1 LSPSAPP
8 DFTGP
13 VPRHIAII
21 MDGNGR
27 WANARKQSRVHG
39 HRQGKDSVREVV
51 ETAREIG
58 VEWLTLYAFSSE
70 NWARPRREVDALMRL
85 LRRYLRTEVDKMM
98 RHRIRLRAI
107 GNLRRLPPE
116 VLQELRGVE
125 QRTKDNDAMT
135 VQLAVSYGGREEIV
149 RAARRLAR
157 RAVAGEIEPSEIDES
172 LFESALMTAGAPDP
186 DLLIRTSGEMRI
198 SNFLL
203 WQVAYTELYVT
214 STLWP
219 DFRRR
224 ELLEAIDYYNR
235 RQRRFGKTGEQIAQ
249 EA

>member
-1 LSPSAPP
+1 
-8 DFTGP
+8 
-13 VPRHIAII
+13 

-27 WANARKQSRVHG
+27 WAHNRNLARVQG
-39 HRQGKDSVREVV
+39 HRHGKDSVREVV

-58 VEWLTLYAFSSE
+58 VQWLTLYAFSSE

-107 GNLRRLPPE
+107 GNLRKLSPE
-116 VLQELRGVE
+116 VIADLRSVE

-135 VQLAVSYGGREEIV
+135 VQLAVSYGARDEIV

-157 RAVAGEIEPSEIDES
+157 RAAEGTLDPADIDEAM
-172 LFESALMTAGAPDP
+172 FESALMTAGAPDP

-203 WQVAYTELYVT
+203 WQIAYTELYVT
-214 STLWP
+214 PVLWP
-219 DFRRR
+219 DFRRA
-224 ELLEAIDYYNR
+224 EFLEAIEWFNA
-235 RQRRFGKTGEQIAQ
+235 RQRRFGKTADQLAR